1 MLRASMTPPSLSPAA
16 PRSNSLWSAFL
27 PLLPLMLA
35 VFDAFVGAGM
45 ALPVV
50 PRHVHDALGQGTVM
64 VGFVMGAQYLS
75 SVFGR
80 VWSGGITDE
89 RGARVAALGGMLAVC
104 GVGALYLA
112 SVPFVETSPQL
123 SLAIV
128 IAARLASGFA
138 ESFVITATMAWG
150 FARVGPAH
158 AGKVF
163 GWMGVAL
170 FGGLAAGAPIGTALQ
185 ARFGFGGVAIAVLA
199 AGIVGTIGTRLIAPV
214 APSHHHERPGFG
226 AVLRALKLP
235 GLGLTLCCIG
245 YAMLN
250 SFAVLLFVERGWSGG
265 ALALSSMGVGFV
277 AARLL
282 LGHLPDQ
289 VGGAR
294 VALFCVLG
302 EAVGLALIWAAPHP
316 ALAWAGAALAGGG
329 YGIGFQGFGVEAVK
343 RTPPQSRGSAMGA
356 YVIFQDLAMG
366 LSPPLGGLLAHAAGL
381 AAVYLAAAVGAV
393 GAAIVAVRI
402 LRQPVAVA
410 QAS

>member
-1 MLRASMTPPSLSPAA
+1 MPVNPRLATPALG
-16 PRSNSLWSAFL
+16 NSLWSAFL

-35 VFDAFVGAGM
+35 VFDAFVGVGM

-50 PRHVHDALGQGTVM
+50 PRHVHDTLGQGTVM
-64 VGFVMGAQYLS
+64 VGVVMGAQYAS
-75 SVFGR
+75 SLFGR

-89 RGARVAALGGMLAVC
+89 RGARVAALAGFGAVC
-104 GVGALYLA
+104 AVGALYLA
-112 SVPFVETSPQL
+112 SVPFIATAPRVAL
-123 SLAIV
+123 LV
-128 IAARLASGFA
+128 VVAARLATGFA
-138 ESFVITATMAWG
+138 ESFVITSTMAWG
-150 FARVGPAH
+150 LARIGPAH
-158 AGKVF
+158 TGKVF

-170 FGGLAAGAPIGTALQ
+170 FGGLAAGAPIGTTLQ
-185 ARFGFGGVAIAVLA
+185 AHFGFGGVAAAVLV
-199 AGIVGTIGTRLIAPV
+199 AGVVGTAGTALIAPV
-214 APSHHHERPGFG
+214 APSHHHERPRFL

-250 SFAVLLFVERGWSGG
+250 SFAVLLFAQRGWSGG
-265 ALALSSMGVGFV
+265 ALALSCMGGGFV

-294 VALFCVLG
+294 VALYCVLG

-343 RTPPQSRGSAMGA
+343 RTPPQSRGAAMGA
-356 YVIFQDLAMG
+356 YVIFQDIAMG
-366 LSPPLGGLLAHAAGL
+366 LSPPLGGALASVAGL
-381 AAVYLAAAVGAV
+381 DAVYLAAAVGAV
-393 GAAIVAVRI
+393 GAAVVASALVREDAVV
-402 LRQPVAVA
+402 VAKA
-410 QAS
+410 